1 MALHDVLGLLS
12 KAIRS
17 DASPEEVAEMIAT
30 TRALSDAERSD
41 LAQIPFER
49 LSPYQHDIYMA
60 ERNMLVWGFGN
71 VWRCLQ
77 QLRFGNATTDTG
89 DQERAFL
96 LRFKREYPCAT
107 HSVREMGALFVK
119 FLARDHAELC
129 AAHPWLLELAEAE
142 RLEIE
147 VLYAMD
153 STLGHALGEAERA
166 ALFAQPVG
174 DLLSAQIV
182 RAERV
187 HVGAYAHDITAIKRE
202 VDALRGDD
210 DLLDFQ
216 AAPFQP
222 AGTPLHFGIARD
234 HETLEPTWYFAD
246 AADAAFVA
254 ATSEQSPRSIESH
267 AEAVIKDLARTDDAE
282 ETQLTLYLQ
291 RLERALRL
299 RYLLLV

>member
-12 KAIRS
+12 HAIRS
-17 DASPEEVAEMIAT
+17 DASPEEVAGMIAT
-30 TRALSDAERSD
+30 ARGLSDEERSD
-41 LAQIPFER
+41 LAQIPFAR

-60 ERNMLVWGFGN
+60 ERNMLVWGFSSA
-71 VWRCLQ
+71 WRCLQ
-77 QLRFGNATTDTG
+77 QLGFGNATMDAD

-107 HSVREMGALFVK
+107 HSVREMGALFVA
-119 FLARDHAELC
+119 FLAREHAALC
-129 AAHPWLLELAEAE
+129 AAHAWLLELAEAE

-153 STLGHALGEAERA
+153 NPLGKPLGEAERA
-166 ALFAQPVG
+166 AFFAQPVG

-182 RAERV
+182 RAEQV
-187 HVGAYAHDITAIKRE
+187 HIGRYTHDITAIKRA
-202 VDALRGDD
+202 VGALRNDD
-210 DLLDFQ
+210 SLVFD
-216 AAPFQP
+216 AAPFLP
-222 AGTPLHFGIARD
+222 TGTPQHFGIARD
-234 HETLEPTWYFAD
+234 HDTLEPTWYFAD

-254 ATSEQSPRSIESH
+254 ATSEQNPQHIESH
-267 AEAVIKDLARTDDAE
+267 AENVMQYLAPVDAPE
-282 ETQLTLYLQ
+282 EVQLTLYLQ